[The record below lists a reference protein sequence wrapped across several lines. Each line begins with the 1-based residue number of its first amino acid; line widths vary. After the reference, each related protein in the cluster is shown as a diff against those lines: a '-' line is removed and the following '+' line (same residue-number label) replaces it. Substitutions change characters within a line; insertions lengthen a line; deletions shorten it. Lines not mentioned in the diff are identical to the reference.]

1 VRQRF
6 RVLCPPFRH
15 VVYPSIKDLVA
26 SSRRDGFP
34 MQKNQPLVAYA
45 LPDAVDRLFVTF
57 GVWKTLKAV
66 LVAAMVP
73 RLPPTDLA
81 DLPER
86 LLDDIGLEPSARKR
100 RREWAAPHWAPR
112 F

>member
-1 VRQRF
+1 VRPRY
-6 RVLCPPFRH
+6 RVLRPPFLH
-15 VVYPSIKDLVA
+15 VVLSSIKDLAA
-26 SSRRDGFP
+26 SPRRDGFP

-73 RLPPTDLA
+73 RPPPTDLS

-86 LLDDIGLEPSARKR
+86 LLDDIGLEPSDRKMR
-100 RREWAAPHWAPR
+100 RDWAPPYWAPR

>member
-1 VRQRF
+1 
-6 RVLCPPFRH
+6 
-15 VVYPSIKDLVA
+15 
-26 SSRRDGFP
+26 
-34 MQKNQPLVAYA
+34 MQKNQPLVVCA

-73 RLPPTDLA
+73 RPPSTDLS

-86 LLDDIGLEPSARKR
+86 LLDDIGLEPSDRKM
-100 RREWAAPHWAPR
+100 RREWAPPYWAPR

>member
-1 VRQRF
+1 
-6 RVLCPPFRH
+6 
-15 VVYPSIKDLVA
+15 
-26 SSRRDGFP
+26 

-45 LPDAVDRLFVTF
+45 LPEAVEGLFDTF
-57 GVWKTLKAV
+57 GVWKTLKTV
-66 LVAAMVP
+66 LVAAIVP
-73 RLPPTDLA
+73 RPQPTDLA

-100 RREWAAPHWAPR
+100 RREWDAHWAPR

>member
-1 VRQRF
+1 
-6 RVLCPPFRH
+6 
-15 VVYPSIKDLVA
+15 
-26 SSRRDGFP
+26 
-34 MQKNQPLVAYA
+34 MQKNQSLVACA

-73 RLPPTDLA
+73 RAPPTDVT

-86 LLDDIGLEPSARKR
+86 LLNDIGLEPSRRKR
-100 RREWAAPHWAPR
+100 RREWSTPHWAPR

>member
-1 VRQRF
+1 
-6 RVLCPPFRH
+6 
-15 VVYPSIKDLVA
+15 
-26 SSRRDGFP
+26 
-34 MQKNQPLVAYA
+34 MQNDQPLVAYA

-66 LVAAMVP
+66 VVAAMVP
-73 RLPPTDLA
+73 RAPPTDPA

-86 LLDDIGLEPSARKR
+86 LLVDIGLEPSKVKR
-100 RREWAAPHWAPR
+100 RRDQSVPWAPR

>member
-1 VRQRF
+1 MTAAPAVSACRF
-6 RVLCPPFRH
+6 
-15 VVYPSIKDLVA
+15 PSIKDLA
-26 SSRRDGFP
+26 ALPRRDGFP

-66 LVAAMVP
+66 LVAALVP
-73 RLPPTDLA
+73 RAPPTDPA

-86 LLDDIGLEPSARKR
+86 LLVDIGLDPSRVKR
-100 RREWAAPHWAPR
+100 RRDWEVPHWAPR

>member
-1 VRQRF
+1 
-6 RVLCPPFRH
+6 
-15 VVYPSIKDLVA
+15 
-26 SSRRDGFP
+26 

-45 LPDAVDRLFVTF
+45 LPDAVERLFATF

-73 RLPPTDLA
+73 RAPPTDLA

-86 LLDDIGLEPSARKR
+86 LLDDIGLEPSDRKR
-100 RREWAAPHWAPR
+100 RRERAAPPWAPR